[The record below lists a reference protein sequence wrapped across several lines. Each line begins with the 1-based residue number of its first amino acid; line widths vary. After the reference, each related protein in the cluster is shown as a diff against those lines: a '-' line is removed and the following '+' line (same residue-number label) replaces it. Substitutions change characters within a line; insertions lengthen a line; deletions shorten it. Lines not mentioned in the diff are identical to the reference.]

1 MELGLQLTPAEI
13 SSLAEDVVKR
23 GDKDG
28 DGVISVDEFLNFYS
42 QCLANDKKRRKYI
55 KRLEERYDTV
65 MAISDDSLFG

>member
-1 MELGLQLTPAEI
+1 M
-13 SSLAEDVVKR
+13 VVACVV
-23 GDKDG
+23 GGTG